1 MELKVKEVCKR
12 YGIGMSEL
20 ADKLSI
26 SRQALNVSL
35 KNNPTA
41 ERLTEIAK
49 AINCDVHELIG
60 VTDEYYHLY
69 DDKTGEWLGI
79 KKK

>member
-1 MELKVKEVCKR
+1 MELKIKEACKR
-12 YGIGMSEL
+12 YGVGISEL
-20 ADKLSI
+20 ADKI
-26 SRQALNVSL
+26 GITRQALNTSL

-49 AINCDVHELIG
+49 AINCDIHEIIG

-79 KKK
+79 RKK